1 MNSKLE
7 RKLKHLKNN
16 LKHMRN
22 KINELDEKR
31 KRLEDTIYF
40 TECEINQ
47 TFPDPYNFNMSYV
60 VKGFS
65 IQEVKK

>member
-22 KINELDEKR
+22 KINELEEKE

-40 TECEINQ
+40 TECEINK
-47 TFPDPYNFNMSYV
+47 TFPNPEYFNLSYIV
-60 VKGFS
+60 RGFS